1 MIAARER
8 VVVAMSGGV
17 DSTVAAALL
26 VERGC
31 EVIGVTLRLLQGEE
45 TAGDAVHEA
54 RAAADRLG
62 IAHHVLDGRREF
74 EELVLRR
81 SWDEYARGRT
91 PNPCVVCNAR
101 IKFGLLLDH
110 ARSLGATKIATG
122 HYARLDATPTI
133 RRGVDRRKDQSYFLW
148 ALDARQLAAVLFP
161 LGELTKQQV
170 RDRARSLG
178 LPNAERAE
186 SQDACFVRD
195 DQQFAEELRRHFG
208 EPARSGVIVD
218 EAGKVLGAHQGIH
231 HFTIGQRRG
240 LGVALGRPAWVAAI
254 DAPDARVVLADDEHA
269 LLAHGLEAGGVVWH
283 ATPSNE
289 PTTCE
294 VQIRYR
300 HPPAAAVVEHTGG
313 ATVRVRFAQ
322 PVKAVTP
329 GQAVVFYDGDRVLGG
344 GWIERALEVGE

>member
-240 LGVALGRPAWVAAI
+240 WRRLTRLTRASCW
-254 DAPDARVVLADDEHA
+254 
-269 LLAHGLEAGGVVWH
+269 
-283 ATPSNE
+283 
-289 PTTCE
+289 PTMSTRCS
-294 VQIRYR
+294 RTGWK
-300 HPPAAAVVEHTGG
+300 PAASYGTLRRATNQRLVKCRFVTGIRPRPPWWN
-313 ATVRVRFAQ
+313 T
-322 PVKAVTP
+322 
-329 GQAVVFYDGDRVLGG
+329 
-344 GWIERALEVGE
+344 RAARPCACGSRNRSRR